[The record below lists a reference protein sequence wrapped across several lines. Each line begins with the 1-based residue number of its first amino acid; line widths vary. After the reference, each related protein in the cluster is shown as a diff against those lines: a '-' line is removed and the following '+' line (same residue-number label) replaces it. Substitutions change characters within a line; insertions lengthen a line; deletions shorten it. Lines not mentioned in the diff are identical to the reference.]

1 MKLKRILATTVSL
14 VMITGILPATAF
26 AGNARAADAVSY
38 VDRSWDGSQ
47 VVSEKKEV
55 TEYIPISGLQP
66 ENGAIQLK
74 GGNWYVSDQ
83 SFYNLSSPVNCS
95 GEVNLILCD
104 GSKLN
109 IFNQGGIRVPEDA
122 TLNIYGQSEDSGN
135 LFCSNRE
142 KNNFAAIGGNNG
154 EGCGNI
160 NIFGGRV
167 EAVGGDQ
174 ASAIGSGK
182 NADMNGTIRVFGGSV
197 IANATDQGTNG
208 TGIGSGFNGDM
219 NGDLIIYSGTVDT
232 TGINAAGVGAA
243 SFDVAGKGNM
253 TGSVLVYSGSL
264 TAECS
269 YDQVDWYA
277 NNGAGIGTSVSSSSQ
292 LTGGEFTGSVKI
304 FGGTV
309 TLTKGMNGNDYYTFV
324 PAIGSAKDTTTGT
337 IEIADDMCVG
347 KLGST
352 PVQTESRIAE
362 CRSLTDY
369 EKLRIEK
376 CNHANSSYK
385 TINDTIHKRTCN
397 SCCYES
403 EEKHSFDLDGNCL
416 CGYSRQGSGTH
427 LTGYSLSLE
436 GDIGVNFYVEFS
448 ESDIANNDPYVEFTI
463 PSGSSSMTKKV
474 YVNAKSGEERELARV
489 DTTTVSGKTY
499 YVFKCPLA
507 AKEMTSEITA
517 HVVYDDSEGKEYKY
531 CVKDYADY
539 ILNNAQSVPAYEE
552 AVPLVKALLNYGA
565 YSQKYFGTNTNKLA
579 NADLGPNEKGPWSFA
594 ISHTDYV
601 ISNLPDGVSFEGT
614 SIYLKS
620 GTTLSLYF
628 KNKSGNDVTFKLGN
642 KVLEAKENKGFI
654 QIDITDIKAN
664 ELLNDFTITVG
675 ESGSVTYGPMN
686 YCKSILAGSGS
697 EELKGV
703 VRALYKYAEAAN
715 NYGGNNA

>member
-38 VDRSWDGSQ
+38 EDRSWDGSQ
-47 VVSEKKEV
+47 VVSETKEV

-74 GGNWYVSDQ
+74 NGNWYVSDQ

-104 GSKLN
+104 GSRLN

-122 TLNIYGQSEDSGN
+122 TLNIYGQSEDSGT
-135 LFCSNRE
+135 LFCSNRD
-142 KNNFAAIGGNNG
+142 KDYFAAIGGNNG
-154 EGCGNI
+154 EDCGNI
-160 NIFGGRV
+160 NIFGGSV

-174 ASAIGSGK
+174 ASGIGSGK
-182 NADMNGTIRVFGGSV
+182 DADMNGTIRVFGGTVSAK
-197 IANATDQGTNG
+197 ISNEMGQGV
-208 TGIGSGFNGDM
+208 GIGAGLDGDM
-219 NGDLIIYSGTVDT
+219 NGEVFIYGGDVSADGRD
-232 TGINAAGVGAA
+232 AAGIGA
-243 SFDVAGKGNM
+243 AGKGNM
-253 TGSVLVYSGSL
+253 TGSVEIYSGTL
-264 TAECS
+264 IARCIERDYENTGM
-269 YDQVDWYA
+269 Y
-277 NNGAGIGTSVSSSSQ
+277 GASIGTSVSSSSQ
-292 LTGGEFTGSVKI
+292 LAGGEFTGSVKI
-304 FGGTV
+304 LGGTV
-309 TLTKGMNGNDYYTFV
+309 TLTKGKNDSDTFV
-324 PAIGSAKDTTTGT
+324 PAIGSAKDTTTGA
-337 IEIADDMCVG
+337 IEIADDLCVKKG
-347 KLGST
+347 GTDAVL
-352 PVQTESRIAE
+352 TEQRVTE
-362 CRSLTDY
+362 CRSLTNY
-369 EKLRIEK
+369 GWLRIEK

-385 TINDTIHKRTCN
+385 TISDTIHKRTCN
-397 SCCYES
+397 SCCYEI
-403 EEKHSFDLDGNCL
+403 EENHSFDLDGNCP
-416 CGYSRQGSGTH
+416 CGFSLQGSGTH
-427 LTGYSLSLE
+427 LAGYSLSLE
-436 GDIGVNFYVEFS
+436 GDIGVNFFVEFS

-463 PSGSSSMTKKV
+463 PSGSSSTTKKV

-499 YVFKCPLA
+499 YVFKCPVA

-703 VRALYKYAEAAN
+703 VRALYRYAEAAN

>member
-14 VMITGILPATAF
+14 VMITGIIPASALVRNT
-26 AGNARAADAVSY
+26 RAAAAISY
-38 VDRSWDGSQ
+38 ENRSWDGSQ
-47 VVSEKKEV
+47 VVSETKEE

-74 GGNWYVSDQ
+74 NGNWYVSDQ

-104 GSKLN
+104 GSRLN

-122 TLNIYGQSEDSGN
+122 TLNIYGQSEDSGT
-135 LFCSNRE
+135 LFCSNRD
-142 KNNFAAIGGNNG
+142 KDYFAAIGGNNG
-154 EGCGNI
+154 EDCGNI
-160 NIFGGRV
+160 NIFGGSV

-174 ASAIGSGK
+174 ASGIGSGK
-182 NADMNGTIRVFGGSV
+182 DADMNGTIRVFGGTVSAK
-197 IANATDQGTNG
+197 ISNEKGQGV
-208 TGIGSGFNGDM
+208 GIGAGLDGDM
-219 NGDLIIYSGTVDT
+219 NGKVYIYGGDVSADGRDAAGIGSAGIGNMAGSVEMYSGTLTVRCLDREYENP
-232 TGINAAGVGAA
+232 GLNGAA
-243 SFDVAGKGNM
+243 
-253 TGSVLVYSGSL
+253 
-264 TAECS
+264 
-269 YDQVDWYA
+269 
-277 NNGAGIGTSVSSSSQ
+277 IGTCVSSSSQ
-292 LTGGEFTGSVKI
+292 LAGGEFTGSVKI
-304 FGGTV
+304 LGGTV
-309 TLTKGMNGNDYYTFV
+309 TLEKGTDNTYYA
-324 PAIGSAKDTTTGT
+324 PAIGSAKDTTGT

-347 KLGST
+347 KLGNT

-369 EKLRIEK
+369 VKLRIEK

-397 SCCYES
+397 
-403 EEKHSFDLDGNCL
+403 EEKHSFDTEGNCL
-416 CGYSRQGSGTH
+416 CGYSLQGSGTH
-427 LTGYSLSLE
+427 LAGYSLSLE

-448 ESDIANNDPYVEFTI
+448 ENDITNGDPYVEFTI
-463 PSGSSSMTKKV
+463 PSGSSSVTKKV
-474 YVNAKSGEERELARV
+474 YVKAKSGEERELARV
-489 DTTTVSGKTY
+489 DTEAVAGKTY
-499 YVFKCPLA
+499 YVFKCPVA

-703 VRALYKYAEAAN
+703 VRALYRYAEAAN

>member
-47 VVSEKKEV
+47 VVSKTKQV
-55 TEYIPISGLQP
+55 TEYISFDDLIPVNQTFELTDG
-66 ENGAIQLK
+66 K
-74 GGNWYVSDQ
+74 WYVVENSK
-83 SFYNLSSPVNCS
+83 SLPFKVNCA
-95 GEVNLILCD
+95 GTVNIIICD
-104 GSKLN
+104 GTELTIAN
-109 IFNQGGIRVPEDA
+109 VGGLSVPETA
-122 TLNIYGQSEDSGN
+122 TLNVYGQENDAGTLN
-135 LFCSNRE
+135 CSSFQNPYC
-142 KNNFAAIGGNNG
+142 AGIGGREG
-154 EGCGNI
+154 EGCGDI
-160 NIFGGRV
+160 NIYGGTIR
-167 EAVGGDQ
+167 ATGGDQ
-174 ASAIGSGK
+174 ASGIGSGK
-182 NADMNGTIRVFGGSV
+182 GADMNGTISVFGGKV
-197 IANATDQGTNG
+197 VANATDRGTYG
-208 TGIGSGFNGDM
+208 TGIGAGFNGNM
-219 NGDLIIYSGTVDT
+219 NGNLIIYSGSVDAK
-232 TGINAAGVGAA
+232 GANSAGVGAA
-243 SFDVAGKGNM
+243 AFDVAGKGNM
-253 TGSVLVYSGSL
+253 TGSVLIYSGSL
-264 TAECS
+264 DAACANN
-269 YDQVDWYA
+269 QDWDEK
-277 NNGAGIGTSVSSSSQ
+277 NGAGIGTSVSSSSQ

-304 FGGTV
+304 LGGTV
-309 TLTKGMNGNDYYTFV
+309 TLTKGYNDNDSYSYV
-324 PAIGSAKDTTTGT
+324 PAIGSPKDTTTGT
-337 IEIADDMCVG
+337 IEIADNLCVKKG
-347 KLGST
+347 GTDAVL
-352 PVQTESRIAE
+352 TEQRVTE
-362 CRSLTDY
+362 CRSFTEY
-369 EKLRIEK
+369 SWLRIEK

-397 SCCYES
+397 SCCYEID
-403 EEKHSFDLDGNCL
+403 EKHSFDLDGNCL
-416 CGYSRQGSGTH
+416 CGYSLQGSGTH

-436 GDIGVNFYVEFS
+436 GDIGVNFFVEFS

-499 YVFKCPLA
+499 YVFKCPVA

-594 ISHTDYV
+594 INHTDYV

>member
-14 VMITGILPATAF
+14 VMITGIIPASALVRNT
-26 AGNARAADAVSY
+26 RAAAAVSY
-38 VDRSWDGSQ
+38 VDRSWDGSK
-47 VVSEKKEV
+47 VVSEVTEV
-55 TEYIPISGLQP
+55 TEYISVSKLQP
-66 ENGAIQLK
+66 AENGEIELTD
-74 GGNWYVSDQ
+74 GYWYVSDQ
-83 SFYNLSSPVNCS
+83 SMTNLGCKVKCA

-104 GSKLN
+104 NSILN
-109 IFNQGGIRVPEDA
+109 VSMAGGIRVPEGT
-122 TLNIYGQSEDSGN
+122 TLNIYGQSGDTGKLWSNSKDSNYCAG
-135 LFCSNRE
+135 L
-142 KNNFAAIGGNNG
+142 GGDNE

-160 NIFGGRV
+160 NIFGG
-167 EAVGGDQ
+167 AITATGGNQ
-174 ASAIGSGK
+174 ASGIGSGK
-182 NADMNGTIRVFGGSV
+182 NADMNGTIRVYG
-197 IANATDQGTNG
+197 
-208 TGIGSGFNGDM
+208 
-219 NGDLIIYSGTVDT
+219 GTVAAQIMGDSS
-232 TGINAAGVGAA
+232 NAAGIGPGYGGDMIGQVIIYGGDVSSEAQTAA
-243 SFDVAGKGNM
+243 A
-253 TGSVLVYSGSL
+253 
-264 TAECS
+264 
-269 YDQVDWYA
+269 
-277 NNGAGIGTSVSSSSQ
+277 IGTSVSSSSQ
-292 LTGGEFTGSVKI
+292 ISGGEFTGSVQI
-304 FGGTV
+304 LGGTV
-309 TLTKGMNGNDYYTFV
+309 TLIKGKNDENSYF

-337 IEIADDMCVG
+337 IEIADNLCVKKG
-347 KLGST
+347 GTDAVL
-352 PVQTESRIAE
+352 TEQRVTE
-362 CRSLTDY
+362 CRSLTNY
-369 EKLRIEK
+369 GWLRIEK

-397 SCCYES
+397 NCCYEI
-403 EEKHSFDLDGNCL
+403 EENHSFDLDGNCP
-416 CGYSRQGSGTH
+416 CGFSLQGSGTH
-427 LTGYSLSLE
+427 LAGYSLSLE

-463 PSGSSSMTKKV
+463 PSGSSSTTKKV

-489 DTTTVSGKTY
+489 DTTTVSGKIY
-499 YVFKCPLA
+499 YVFKCPVA

-517 HVVYDDSEGKEYKY
+517 RVVYDDSEGKEYKY
-531 CVKDYADY
+531 CVRDYADY
-539 ILNNAQSVPAYEE
+539 VLDNVSTVPAYE
-552 AVPLVKALLNYGA
+552 AAAPLVKAMLNYGS
-565 YSQKYFGTNTNKLA
+565 YSQKYFKINTENLA
-579 NADLGPNEKGPWSFA
+579 NAKLMPNDKMPLTFNT
-594 ISHTDYV
+594 INHTDYV

>member
-1 MKLKRILATTVSL
+1 
-14 VMITGILPATAF
+14 
-26 AGNARAADAVSY
+26 
-38 VDRSWDGSQ
+38 
-47 VVSEKKEV
+47 
-55 TEYIPISGLQP
+55 
-66 ENGAIQLK
+66 
-74 GGNWYVSDQ
+74 
-83 SFYNLSSPVNCS
+83 
-95 GEVNLILCD
+95 
-104 GSKLN
+104 
-109 IFNQGGIRVPEDA
+109 
-122 TLNIYGQSEDSGN
+122 
-135 LFCSNRE
+135 
-142 KNNFAAIGGNNG
+142 
-154 EGCGNI
+154 
-160 NIFGGRV
+160 
-167 EAVGGDQ
+167 
-174 ASAIGSGK
+174 
-182 NADMNGTIRVFGGSV
+182 
-197 IANATDQGTNG
+197 
-208 TGIGSGFNGDM
+208 M
-219 NGDLIIYSGTVDT
+219 NGDLIIYSGTVEA

-269 YDQVDWYA
+269 YDQVDWDA

-292 LTGGEFTGSVKI
+292 LDGGEFTGSVKV

-337 IEIADDMCVG
+337 IEIADDLCVKKVG
-347 KLGST
+347 T
-352 PVQTESRIAE
+352 DAVQTEQRIAE

-369 EKLRIEK
+369 SWIRIEK

-397 SCCYES
+397 SCCYEI
-403 EEKHSFDLDGNCL
+403 EENHSFDTEGNCL
-416 CGYSRQGSGTH
+416 CGYSLQGSGTH
-427 LTGYSLSLE
+427 LAGYSLSLE

-448 ESDIANNDPYVEFTI
+448 ENDITNGDPYVEFTI

-499 YVFKCPLA
+499 YVFKCPVA

-703 VRALYKYAEAAN
+703 VRALYRYAEAAN
-715 NYGGNNA
+715 NYSGNNA

>member
-14 VMITGILPATAF
+14 VMITGIIPASALVRNT
-26 AGNARAADAVSY
+26 RAAEAISY

-47 VVSEKKEV
+47 VVSKTKEV

-66 ENGAIQLK
+66 ENGAIQLT

-104 GSKLN
+104 GSRLN

-122 TLNIYGQSEDSGN
+122 TLNIYGQSEDSGS
-135 LFCSNRE
+135 LFCSNRD
-142 KNNFAAIGGNNG
+142 KDYFAAIGGNNG
-154 EGCGNI
+154 EDCGNI
-160 NIFGGRV
+160 NIFGGSV

-174 ASAIGSGK
+174 ASGIGSGK
-182 NADMNGTIRVFGGSV
+182 DADMNGTIRVFGGTVSAK
-197 IANATDQGTNG
+197 ISNEMGQGV
-208 TGIGSGFNGDM
+208 GIGAGLDGDM
-219 NGDLIIYSGTVDT
+219 NGKVFIYGGDVSADGRD
-232 TGINAAGVGAA
+232 AAGIGA
-243 SFDVAGKGNM
+243 AGKGNM
-253 TGSVLVYSGSL
+253 TGSVEIYSGTL
-264 TAECS
+264 IARCIERDYENTGM
-269 YDQVDWYA
+269 Y
-277 NNGAGIGTSVSSSSQ
+277 GAGIGTSVSSSSE
-292 LTGGEFTGSVKI
+292 LAGGEFTGSVKVL
-304 FGGTV
+304 GGTV
-309 TLTKGMNGNDYYTFV
+309 TLSKGKNGNDTYV

-385 TINDTIHKRTCN
+385 TISDTNHKRTCN
-397 SCCYES
+397 SCCYEI
-403 EEKHSFDLDGNCL
+403 EENHSFDVDGNCL
-416 CGYSRQGSGTH
+416 CGYSLQGSGTH
-427 LTGYSLSLE
+427 LAGYSLSLE

-499 YVFKCPLA
+499 YVFKCPVA

-539 ILNNAQSVPAYEE
+539 ILSNAQSVPAYEE

-594 ISHTDYV
+594 INHTDYV